1 MRTFGRSRPL
11 WSKIGILSLAF
22 TCQSAIAQQIQV
34 LSSRPDTVSGGD
46 AVIQVGLPAGISTLQ
61 VTILRNGSDVTS
73 AFVAADLRTLQGLVS
88 GLNVGFNTLLATSRV
103 DGHVIAKLAVQNWPL
118 YGPVFAGAHQRPW
131 ICETQASGLGPPPAS
146 GPCVAPTRYDWFYR
160 STGGTFK
167 SLPSLNP
174 PFPSDLAQTTTID
187 GNTVNYIVRVESGTI
202 DESIY
207 RIAILDDPT
216 NPISNPWSAGGKKPG
231 PGWNGKLTYPY
242 GPGAGPAF
250 RSGSNGVTSAL
261 SDGPLRLG
269 FAVAFGTRNTYGT
282 GEDDVVSAETT
293 SMLKEH
299 FIKQY
304 ALPRFTIAS
313 GSSGG
318 SIQQHYIAQN
328 YPGLLDAITPN
339 ASFPD
344 VGSMAASDVLDC
356 QVLIGY
362 FNQNTNPADWPG
374 SRRALIDGYAV
385 GTTTG
390 QTTCQNAWSGLANS
404 WQNPT
409 AGFST
414 VVPQALRY
422 NPITNPTGA
431 RGDYWDANV
440 NSFGIDPVNGFAR
453 SAYDNIGVQY
463 GLNALNSGGITKAEF
478 LDLNEKIGGLDIDGN
493 YVSHRSTAD
502 PIALQNGYRAGR
514 FVTASGETLPIIDI
528 RPYVDT
534 SDTGQLS
541 IHSRIRTP
549 IFVERLR
556 IRNGTSE
563 NQVSWITGGT
573 SAPDLSTTALLALNE
588 WLENIR
594 ADASTDPYATKVIR
608 NKPAYL
614 KDACW
619 FNGVKYEEPLTLDP
633 SAKCN
638 QLMPIYGTVR
648 LAAGGPLSGTTLK
661 CQLKPVDVTDYAV
674 TFTPAEL
681 VRLNTIFPQ
690 GVCDWT
696 KPGVSE
702 AVMDDSWLRFVSPPG
717 TWTRM
722 GPTGFG
728 H

>member
-11 WSKIGILSLAF
+11 WSKIAILGLAF

-46 AVIQVGLPAGISTLQ
+46 AVIQVGLPAGISALQ

-160 STGGTFK
+160 STAATFK
-167 SLPSLNP
+167 ALPSLNP

-207 RIAILDDPT
+207 RIAIIDDPT

-231 PGWNGKLTYPY
+231 PGWNGKLT
-242 GPGAGPAF
+242 
-250 RSGSNGVTSAL
+250 
-261 SDGPLRLG
+261 
-269 FAVAFGTRNTYGT
+269 
-282 GEDDVVSAETT
+282 T

-304 ALPRFTIAS
+304 GIPRFTIAS

-385 GTTTG
+385 GTQTG

-573 SAPDLSTTALLALNE
+573 SAPDLSTTALLAHNE

-594 ADASTDPYATKVIR
+594 ADASSDPYATKVIR

-633 SAKCN
+633 SATCN
-638 QLMPIYGTVR
+638 QLMPVYGTVR

-681 VRLNTIFPQ
+681 VRLNMIFRQ

-702 AVMDDSWLRFVSPPG
+702 APMDDSWLRFVSPPG